1 VLVGA
6 ITVAALLLRVAAIDT
21 ALFGDELFTWAGA
34 RRDSLR
40 EVLDFVRRS
49 GDELN
54 PPLFALLAWLTGKLG
69 DPTVTLRLPSLVAGT
84 VTVPLVYALG
94 ARTVDRRA
102 GLIGAMLFAI
112 SPFAVFYGSEARAY
126 ALLACLVALSSVAL
140 LNALEARSPRWWVVF
155 AAASLGALLTHYTAV
170 LVLGGQ
176 ALWALWAHPE
186 CRRRLLLAHAAVL
199 AGYLVWLPSQLEQ
212 RRAVGGE
219 GVIEALEPL
228 TPGSVARAIL
238 KLIPGHPFAPLREI
252 PGRPALV
259 LFLAAVAVA
268 GAVALLTRRARL
280 DLPRPVILLVML
292 TLATPVGALL
302 YSLASTSIFLP
313 RNLIASLP
321 AACLCVGAVLTSP
334 RGSLRLALVSVAVAA
349 VAFGTVRSLE
359 DDFERPPYGRVA
371 DFLEREAR
379 SSDAVLEV
387 ETGIDEPSL
396 ALEAEFDPPPPLRR
410 MRPGQTAVPA
420 DVLLA
425 DRVLLVLPR
434 FGPPA
439 QALRPDP
446 LIRRFR
452 RADARVYA
460 GLVPVAVETYVRRR

>member
-1 VLVGA
+1 MGA
-6 ITVAALLLRVAAIDT
+6 ITVVALMLRVAAIDS

-34 RRDSLR
+34 RRNSLG
-40 EVLDFVRRS
+40 EVLDFVRTS

-54 PPLFALLAWLTGKLG
+54 PPVFPLLGWLTGKLG

-94 ARTVDRRA
+94 ARTVDRGT

-126 ALLACLVALSSVAL
+126 ALLACLAVLSSVAL
-140 LNALEARSPRWWVVF
+140 LNALESRSPRWWVVF

-170 LVLGGQ
+170 LVLGAQ
-176 ALWALWAHPE
+176 ALWAFWAYPE

-199 AGYLVWLPSQLEQ
+199 VGYLLWLPSQLEQ

-228 TPGSVARAIL
+228 TLGSVARALL

-259 LFLAAVAVA
+259 LFLVSVAVA
-268 GAVALLTRRARL
+268 GTVALRRRPRL
-280 DLPRPVILLVML
+280 DLSRPVLLLVVL
-292 TLATPVGALL
+292 ALATPVGALL
-302 YSLASTSIFLP
+302 YSVASTSIFLP

-321 AACLCVGAVLTSP
+321 AACLCVGAVLTRP
-334 RGSLRLALVSVAVAA
+334 GGSLRFVLVWLALAA
-349 VAFGTVRSLE
+349 VAFGTVRSLD

-371 DFLEREAR
+371 EFLDRETR
-379 SSDAVLEV
+379 PFDAVLEV
-387 ETGIDEPSL
+387 DTGIDEPSL
-396 ALEAEFDPPPPLRR
+396 ALEAEFEPPPPLRR
-410 MRPGQTAVPA
+410 MRPGQIAVPA
-420 DVLLA
+420 DVLGA
-425 DRVLLVLPR
+425 ERVLLVLPR

-439 QALRPDP
+439 RALRPDP
-446 LIRRFR
+446 LTRRFR
-452 RADARVYA
+452 RADARVYP